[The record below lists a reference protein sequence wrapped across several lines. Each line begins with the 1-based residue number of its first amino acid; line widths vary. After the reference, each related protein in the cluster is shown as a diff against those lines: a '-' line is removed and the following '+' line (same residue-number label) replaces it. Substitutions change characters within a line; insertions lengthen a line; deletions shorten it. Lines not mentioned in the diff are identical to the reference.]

1 MKVRDVYETAL
12 AFLAE
17 KGGSCVEY
25 DFEERAPFIIAAA
38 AAEAETLD
46 REYRRTYG
54 IPDTRVN
61 GGADGAENQ
70 GNSGNDNDGRMAS
83 GSTLMFARPVRLS
96 LDSEFPLCDR
106 FASVAAYF
114 TAAMLIAGQSADL
127 YDFFFDKWC
136 DALATVAAG
145 LPGKSGSTRDVYP
158 YI

>member
-46 REYRRTYG
+46 REYRRSY
-54 IPDTRVN
+54 
-61 GGADGAENQ
+61 GAENQ
-70 GNSGNDNDGRMAS
+70 ENSENDNDGGMNS

-114 TAAMLIAGQSADL
+114 TAAMLIAGQNADL

-136 DALATVAAG
+136 DALATIAAG